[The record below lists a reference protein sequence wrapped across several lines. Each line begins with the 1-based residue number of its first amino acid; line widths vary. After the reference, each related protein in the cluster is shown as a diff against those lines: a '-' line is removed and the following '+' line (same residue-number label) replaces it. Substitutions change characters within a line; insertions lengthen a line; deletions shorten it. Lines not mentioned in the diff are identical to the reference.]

1 MRSAVVL
8 FALGCVLGAGCREGG
23 DAFNDAPT
31 DSPPDG
37 VDGTGCTTRTART
50 MPVQAFV
57 GPTGLHDRIAAAIDG
72 AQKSLDIQMY
82 LFSVKDLAQHVV
94 TARQRGVAIRVIL
107 DPGEAG
113 NGAIE
118 SILSNGG
125 VQWKHSAS
133 VYQYSHAKYLLID
146 RTTAVVMSMNFNA
159 DAMTNERNY
168 GFVDQDPE
176 DVTDIQNVFEQ
187 DWQLAQGKM
196 PPAADLAC
204 TRMIVSPVNSF
215 QRVLD
220 FINSAQT
227 TLDVEVMYI
236 ADATIQAAIGNAAS
250 RGASVRVIVE
260 DPNDTPQNAGV
271 QAFMSPRGIPV
282 KYAVQQFYLHAKLLI
297 ADGVAFVGSENMSTT
312 SMTGNREMGAL
323 VFEPDQ
329 AAIIQQQ
336 FEADWA
342 ITTPAM

>member
-1 MRSAVVL
+1 MRGALVL
-8 FALGCVLGAGCREGG
+8 FAFLAAACQQGG
-23 DAFNDAPT
+23 DAFLDAPL

-37 VDGTGCTTRTART
+37 VDGTGCTPLTPRS
-50 MPVQAFV
+50 MPVQVFV
-57 GPTGLHDRIAAAIDG
+57 GPDGLQDRVAAAIDS

-94 TARQRGVAIRVIL
+94 AARQRGVAIRVIL
-107 DPGEAG
+107 DPGESA
-113 NGAIE
+113 NGSIE
-118 SILSNGG
+118 TILSNGG

-133 VYQYSHAKYLLID
+133 VYQYSHAKYLVID
-146 RTTAVVMSMNFNA
+146 RSTAVVMSMNFNP
-159 DAMTNERNY
+159 DAMTKERNY

-176 DVTDIQNVFEQ
+176 DVTDVQNIFEM
-187 DWQLAQGKM
+187 DWQLAQGKS
-196 PPAADLAC
+196 PVPADLAC

-220 FINSAQT
+220 HINSAQS

-236 ADATIQAAIGNAAS
+236 ADASIQAAIGNAAT
-250 RGASVRVIVE
+250 RGATVRVIVE

-271 QAFMSPRGIPV
+271 AAFMMPRGIPV
-282 KYAVQQFYLHAKLLI
+282 KYAVQQFYLHAKLI
-297 ADGVAFVGSENMSTT
+297 VADGIALVGSENMSAT
-312 SMTGNREMGAL
+312 SMTANREMGAL

-329 AAIIQQQ
+329 AAIIHQQ

>member
-1 MRSAVVL
+1 
-8 FALGCVLGAGCREGG
+8 GAACREGG
-23 DAFNDAPT
+23 DAFLDASL

-37 VDGTGCTTRTART
+37 VDGTGCTPRTPRT
-50 MPVQAFV
+50 MPVQAFT
-57 GPTGLHDRIAAAIDG
+57 GPAGLHDRIAAAIDG
-72 AQKSLDIQMY
+72 AQTSLDIQMY

-94 TARQRGVAIRVIL
+94 AARQRGVAIRVIL
-107 DPGEAG
+107 DPGESA
-113 NGAIE
+113 NGSVE
-118 SILSNGG
+118 TILSTGG

-133 VYQYSHAKYLLID
+133 VYQYSHAKYLVID
-146 RTTAVVMSMNFNA
+146 RSTAIVMSMNFNP
-159 DAMTNERNY
+159 DAMTKERNY

-176 DVTDIQNVFEQ
+176 DVTDVQNIFEM
-187 DWQLAQGKM
+187 DWQLAQGKT
-196 PPAADLAC
+196 PVAADLTC

-220 FINSAQT
+220 FINSAKT

-236 ADATIQAAIGNAAS
+236 ADASIQAAIGNAAT
-250 RGASVRVIVE
+250 RGATVRVIVE

-271 QAFMSPRGIPV
+271 AAFMSPRGIPV
-282 KYAVQQFYLHAKLLI
+282 KYAVQQFYLHAKLLV

-312 SMTGNREMGAL
+312 SMTGNREVGAL